1 MTLTVEADEENIQC
15 RIDFSTL
22 EGDLDAAFFIIGE
35 HMICRM
41 WTDFLHPSWI
51 VQNSIDTVKNNA
63 EMLALAQA
71 DFMENAAL

>member
-1 MTLTVEADEENIQC
+1 
-15 RIDFSTL
+15 
-22 EGDLDAAFFIIGE
+22 
-35 HMICRM
+35 
-41 WTDFLHPSWI
+41 

>member
-1 MTLTVEADEENIQC
+1 VTLTVEADEENIQC

-41 WTDFLHPSWI
+41 WTDFFTPQLDRAKL
-51 VQNSIDTVKNNA
+51 N
-63 EMLALAQA
+63 
-71 DFMENAAL
+71 